1 MKKIDLIVIG
11 IELIAIA
18 GIFAIF
24 TAPAWGKA
32 AGVAAMPAVQK
43 EQVIHVTAKKFEYNP
58 REIILK
64 KGVPVVLELTSLDR
78 EHGFRLTAFGVRA
91 DVKPG
96 EVTHVHI
103 VPQETGRFAFACDVF
118 CGVDHEEMGGEIV
131 VVD

>member
-11 IELIAIA
+11 IELIVIA
-18 GIFAIF
+18 GIFIAF
-24 TAPAWGKA
+24 TTTVGNA
-32 AGVAAMPAVQK
+32 AGVEAIPAARQ
-43 EQVIHVTAKKFEYNP
+43 EQVIQVTAKKFEYNP
-58 REIILK
+58 REIVLK

-78 EHGFRLTAFGVRA
+78 EHGFRLTAFGIRA

-96 EVTHVHI
+96 EVTSVRI
-103 VPQETGRFAFACDVF
+103 VPQETGRFSFECDVF